1 MTESVEW
8 ERLADHEE
16 GAPEPA
22 DSWYDDAP
30 ITDEQIEAVRR
41 DLDTPVAQRGAAFAP
56 FVVRKL
62 LAEIDRLNTVL
73 DANRV
78 VRNAA
83 ESSSRTYKGAME
95 LLKTQRTQL
104 RSELADARG
113 AIEILRS
120 GGKEQC
126 IRAETAEAERDAA
139 RRELAEVREQIGE
152 LREEW
157 AIRTAAGAE
166 SFCATREGALRIAAD
181 WTRIRN
187 DGPWHAESRLV
198 GEWKATDN
206 V

>member
-16 GAPEPA
+16 GAPESA

-83 ESSSRTYKGAME
+83 ESSSRTLKGVVE

-104 RSELADARG
+104 RAELDKCAALNLNLVNENAEATTRADA
-113 AIEILRS
+113 
-120 GGKEQC
+120 
-126 IRAETAEAERDAA
+126 AE
-139 RRELAEVREQIGE
+139 RELAEVRERMIGNGWRQE
-152 LREEW
+152 WGVQHPLLGTEYVQGSENARYLCRTRNEEHPGYEW
-157 AIRTAAGAE
+157 RVV
-166 SFCATREGALRIAAD
+166 R
-181 WTRIRN
+181 
-187 DGPWHAESRLV
+187 RLT
-198 GEWKATDN
+198 GEWKAADDA
-206 V
+206 